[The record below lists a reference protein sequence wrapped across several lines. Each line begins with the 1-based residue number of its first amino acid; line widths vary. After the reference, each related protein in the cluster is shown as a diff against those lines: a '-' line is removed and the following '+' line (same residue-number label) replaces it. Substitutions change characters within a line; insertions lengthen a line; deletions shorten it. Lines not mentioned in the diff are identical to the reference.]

1 MNYINIQ
8 PIQFGEL
15 QEKTANAIIWQV
27 DGLMRGATEAIAQC
41 SLIYVK
47 ADGGS
52 EYVSSFNVIIDNATL
67 QLWGADDSVIDDA
80 VLAYSP
86 LFIKDTT
93 A

>member
-47 ADGGS
+47 PDGGS

>member
-47 ADGGS
+47 PDGGS

-67 QLWGADDSVIDDA
+67 QLWGADDSVIDNV

-93 A
+93 I